1 MKLRRLELGSK
12 NLVGARVTE
21 ARQMRGMKQVELLA
35 RLQTRGIDISI
46 PALSL
51 LEGQKRPVTDIELA
65 ALSDVLGVSVDWLLG
80 RTEYIKQGLRL
91 QSLFLR
97 VFKFYST
104 NIWLYLPTGDMTS
117 LIMHTLPSPFMNRV
131 GSHSSLPITASV
143 SSRVPVTSAKPSPEM
158 SPKSA

>member
-1 MKLRRLELGSK
+1 MRQRKLELGSK

-35 RLQTRGIDISI
+35 RLQTRGIYISI

-80 RTEYIKQGLRL
+80 RTE
-91 QSLFLR
+91 
-97 VFKFYST
+97 
-104 NIWLYLPTGDMTS
+104 
-117 LIMHTLPSPFMNRV
+117 
-131 GSHSSLPITASV
+131 
-143 SSRVPVTSAKPSPEM
+143 
-158 SPKSA
+158 

>member
-1 MKLRRLELGSK
+1 MRQRKLELGSK

-35 RLQTRGIDISI
+35 RLQTRGIDIRI

-80 RTEYIKQGLRL
+80 RTE
-91 QSLFLR
+91 
-97 VFKFYST
+97 
-104 NIWLYLPTGDMTS
+104 
-117 LIMHTLPSPFMNRV
+117 
-131 GSHSSLPITASV
+131 
-143 SSRVPVTSAKPSPEM
+143 
-158 SPKSA
+158 

>member
-1 MKLRRLELGSK
+1 MRQRKLELGSK

-65 ALSDVLGVSVDWLLG
+65 ALSDILSVSVDWLLG
-80 RTEYIKQGLRL
+80 RT
-91 QSLFLR
+91 
-97 VFKFYST
+97 
-104 NIWLYLPTGDMTS
+104 
-117 LIMHTLPSPFMNRV
+117 
-131 GSHSSLPITASV
+131 
-143 SSRVPVTSAKPSPEM
+143 
-158 SPKSA
+158 

>member
-1 MKLRRLELGSK
+1 MRQRKLELGSK

-65 ALSDVLGVSVDWLLG
+65 ALSDVLGVSVDWLLE
-80 RTEYIKQGLRL
+80 RAE
-91 QSLFLR
+91 
-97 VFKFYST
+97 
-104 NIWLYLPTGDMTS
+104 
-117 LIMHTLPSPFMNRV
+117 
-131 GSHSSLPITASV
+131 
-143 SSRVPVTSAKPSPEM
+143 
-158 SPKSA
+158 

>member
-35 RLQTRGIDISI
+35 RLQTRGIEISI

-65 ALSDVLGVSVDWLLG
+65 ALSDVLGVSVDWLLE
-80 RTEYIKQGLRL
+80 RTE
-91 QSLFLR
+91 
-97 VFKFYST
+97 
-104 NIWLYLPTGDMTS
+104 
-117 LIMHTLPSPFMNRV
+117 
-131 GSHSSLPITASV
+131 
-143 SSRVPVTSAKPSPEM
+143 
-158 SPKSA
+158 

>member
-21 ARQMRGMKQVELLA
+21 ARQMRGMKQGELLA

-80 RTEYIKQGLRL
+80 RTE
-91 QSLFLR
+91 
-97 VFKFYST
+97 
-104 NIWLYLPTGDMTS
+104 
-117 LIMHTLPSPFMNRV
+117 
-131 GSHSSLPITASV
+131 
-143 SSRVPVTSAKPSPEM
+143 
-158 SPKSA
+158 

>member
-65 ALSDVLGVSVDWLLG
+65 ALSDVLGVSVDRLLG
-80 RTEYIKQGLRL
+80 RTE
-91 QSLFLR
+91 
-97 VFKFYST
+97 
-104 NIWLYLPTGDMTS
+104 
-117 LIMHTLPSPFMNRV
+117 
-131 GSHSSLPITASV
+131 
-143 SSRVPVTSAKPSPEM
+143 
-158 SPKSA
+158 